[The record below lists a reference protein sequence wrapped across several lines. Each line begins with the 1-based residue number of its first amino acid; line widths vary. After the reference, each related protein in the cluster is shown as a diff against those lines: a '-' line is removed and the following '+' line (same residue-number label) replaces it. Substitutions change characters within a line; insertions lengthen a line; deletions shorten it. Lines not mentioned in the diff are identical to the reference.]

1 MKRWEY
7 IQKDG
12 TLVSEQDK
20 NTVAK
25 MLINTDDKTNRFYVM
40 LSGGE
45 LFDPQE
51 TSSTYLK
58 RRTWKFRLV
67 PYEVYNLY
75 LRYLGYPDRKTLGTK
90 AFKLQAE
97 RII

>member
-7 IQKDG
+7 TQKDG
-12 TLVSEQDK
+12 SLTESQDK

-25 MLINTDDKTNRFYVM
+25 MFINTEDKTNRFYVM

-51 TSSTYLK
+51 TSGTYLK
-58 RRTWKFRLV
+58 RRQWRFRLV
-67 PYEVYNLY
+67 PYEVYDLY
-75 LRYLGYPDRKTLGTK
+75 LRYLNKKQK
-90 AFKLQAE
+90 ALKLQAE
-97 RII
+97 RMI